1 MSSNKTGLGKLT
13 ISYKVK
19 PNISPMT
26 QVFIYHDLQ
35 KSVYSSHIYDS
46 QILKKPYC
54 LAIVELIDKLYIYTI
69 EQFCDKR

>member
-1 MSSNKTGLGKLT
+1 MPSNKTGLGKLT

-26 QVFIYHDLQ
+26 QVFIYHDLY

-46 QILKKPYC
+46 QILKTT
-54 LAIVELIDKLYIYTI
+54 LLSSNSRIDRQVVVYLYN
-69 EQFCDKR
+69 E